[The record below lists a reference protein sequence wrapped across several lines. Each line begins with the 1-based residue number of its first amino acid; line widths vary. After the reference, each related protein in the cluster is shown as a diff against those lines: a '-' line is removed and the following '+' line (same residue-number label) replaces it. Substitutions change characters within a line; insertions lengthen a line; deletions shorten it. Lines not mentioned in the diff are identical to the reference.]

1 MSEKLRVELVA
12 EVQKFQKGLKQ
23 AEKKLLQFDK
33 QAGRGSKGFDKI
45 GKSSANA
52 VPAVN
57 EFSRVIQDAP
67 FGIQGVANNIT
78 QLTQSFGYLQKSTG
92 SSKAALQAML
102 STLTGPAGILLAVSA
117 VTSLMVAFGD
127 QLFKSKDKVKNLKE
141 EQEKLNEALDNYV
154 FGLEATKR
162 ASLRGTQAA
171 QKELVTLRLLRS
183 QAENTNLSYKER
195 IEAVNELQRKYP
207 KYLQNASKEQILNGE
222 LKGSYDLLSKSILKR
237 ARSTA
242 AMNAIVKN
250 SEQLLVIEDKLA
262 SANVKLAEK
271 QKIVNQKQQQ
281 YNNSLGL
288 GKDAQLTALRALERA
303 QKGYSETE
311 KEVNSLTGSIQ
322 NLELTN
328 IDLEGKIETAISG
341 RGQTGVAEK
350 VGEKVTSAFSQI
362 STQAK
367 TALQP
372 LTQIGTQISTSLGEG
387 TAAIRGGSVEM
398 INALTELSNGVSNIV
413 STNLIGAFSGIGEA
427 IGTALSEGKNLGNE
441 LATALLSSV
450 GSLLVQLGQ
459 LAISIGV
466 GLKAIKAALT
476 SLNPVAAIAA
486 GVGLIALGSLFK
498 GASKKIGGSI
508 GGGSNTGF
516 STSTSTQTSSGGSFT
531 SGFSGNGGGTVVFE
545 IAGTKLVGVLSN
557 TLRQNRNLGGTLKF
571 D

>member
-92 SSKAALQAML
+92 SSKAALKAML

-207 KYLQNASKEQILNGE
+207 KYLQNASKEKILNGE

-237 ARSTA
+237 ARSAA
-242 AMNAIVKN
+242 AMNAIIKN
-250 SEQLLVIEDKLA
+250 SEQMLVIEDKLA
-262 SANVKLAEK
+262 IATKENE
-271 QKIVNQKQQQ
+271 
-281 YNNSLGL
+281 
-288 GKDAQLTALRALERA
+288 DAQLRYSNALARAGKGVGSLRTGGLELQSNLSRT
-303 QKGYSETE
+303 KE
-311 KEVNSLTGSIQ
+311 KADKTSKALNLLQSQLQ

-328 IDLEGKIETAISG
+328 IDLESKIETAISG
-341 RGQTGVAEK
+341 GGKNGVAEK

-398 INALTELSNGVSNIV
+398 INALTELSNGVSNIIN
-413 STNLIGAFSGIGEA
+413 TNLIGAFSGIGEA

-476 SLNPVAAIAA
+476 SLNPLAAIGV
-486 GVGLIALGSLFK
+486 GVGLVALGSLFK

-508 GGGSNTGF
+508 GGGSSTGF

>member
-92 SSKAALQAML
+92 SSKAALKAML

-117 VTSLMVAFGD
+117 VTSLLVSFGD
-127 QLFKSKDKVKNLKE
+127 ELFNTSKQANKLIDAQKDLVGSAQSEIATLSSLLGIAKDENQSKVNRERAIKKINSLYKDYLPNLDLENINTNKVKTATDALTKSLIRQAKIKGLSSRISELYAERFEKE
-141 EQEKLNEALDNYV
+141 SK
-154 FGLEATKR
+154 G
-162 ASLRGTQAA
+162 
-171 QKELVTLRLLRS
+171 
-183 QAENTNLSYKER
+183 
-195 IEAVNELQRKYP
+195 I
-207 KYLQNASKEQILNGE
+207 KEQVGFFTALGLKLKNFGNLQGSVSDAVEIGSNRQAKAIKKIDDQITKVTESLGE
-222 LKGSYDLLSKSILKR
+222 LLGEDI
-237 ARSTA
+237 
-242 AMNAIVKN
+242 
-250 SEQLLVIEDKLA
+250 QL
-262 SANVKLAEK
+262 
-271 QKIVNQKQQQ
+271 
-281 YNNSLGL
+281 G
-288 GKDAQLTALRALERA
+288 G
-303 QKGYSETE
+303 
-311 KEVNSLTGSIQ
+311 
-322 NLELTN
+322 
-328 IDLEGKIETAISG
+328 IETG
-341 RGQTGVAEK
+341 TKDTGVAQK

-362 STQAK
+362 SIK
-367 TALQP
+367 GLKALEP

-459 LAISIGV
+459 LAIAIGV
-466 GLKAIKAALT
+466 GLKAIKAAFT
-476 SLNPVAAIAA
+476 SLNPLAAIGA